1 MFCWIFSTSGCG
13 FQVISLLFPITAP
26 NILNKCR
33 YCSSYTCYSRG
44 LSLPP
49 NRTSPQAGQYLK
61 ERRSYNPCIT
71 NEKLELSLTTS
82 FAKFLKQV
90 RLDDLPT
97 RARRSVTAPGRVQ
110 SVKSWWINSSVSVLW
125 NPCISKSI
133 TSLQPGSEREVRTW
147 LLQPWVAWVRQNRK
161 KGTTLVLWCWTLCC
175 RMGLQAINC
184 YFSPF
189 SWEFIGTTQMGCT
202 DWESTMLW
210 KWYKREERQE
220 LIHSY
225 EHAEMKFRLL

>member
-26 NILNKCR
+26 NILNKCKS
-33 YCSSYTCYSRG
+33 CSSYTCYSRG

-49 NRTSPQAGQYLK
+49 NRTSPQAGQYPK

-71 NEKLELSLTTS
+71 NGKLELSLMTS

-90 RLDDLPT
+90 WLDDLPT

-110 SVKSWWINSSVSVLW
+110 SVKSRWINWSVSVLW

-133 TSLQPGSEREVRTW
+133 TSLQPGTEGEVRTW

-161 KGTTLVLWCWTLCC
+161 KGTTLVLNFVLQNGTAGNKLLFLSIF
-175 RMGLQAINC
+175 MGIH
-184 YFSPF
+184 
-189 SWEFIGTTQMGCT
+189 
-202 DWESTMLW
+202 
-210 KWYKREERQE
+210 WYNPDGMYW
-220 LIHSY
+220 LGIHDAL
-225 EHAEMKFRLL
+225 EIV